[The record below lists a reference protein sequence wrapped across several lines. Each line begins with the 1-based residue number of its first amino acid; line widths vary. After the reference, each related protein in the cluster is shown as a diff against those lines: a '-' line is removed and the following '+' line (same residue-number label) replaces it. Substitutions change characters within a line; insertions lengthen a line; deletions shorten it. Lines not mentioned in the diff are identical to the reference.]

1 VKGLA
6 LYSPDEESN
15 GQIKCTGSCTSFWA
29 PVVAGATTPTAAP
42 GVAKLAVVR
51 RSDGTMQVTA
61 GGRPLYTF
69 TQDSP
74 GNVKGNG
81 LTDDF
86 NGQHLTWHAVTADG
100 TAAGMTPTTSGGV
113 PAYGGY

>member
-1 VKGLA
+1 
-6 LYSPDEESN
+6 
-15 GQIKCTGSCTSFWA
+15 
-29 PVVAGATTPTAAP
+29 
-42 GVAKLAVVR
+42 
-51 RSDGTMQVTA
+51 MQVTA

-81 LTDDF
+81 FTDDF